1 MELSPNAI
9 DSTRHS
15 STLHSKTI
23 IFIRWTNKITEPRN
37 AWLKNMRKIQYLNS
51 LLPIHPVLLPEF
63 KFSVNTLPIC
73 PAAKLS
79 VHFSVYYLC
88 WCCSCILLQLCVH
101 HEQTSN
107 EQGKRKKKKL
117 TKTSKEVL
125 IQSVDNRQ
133 QQYLHFLRRTYDI
146 VEYWFKCSG
155 RRQLR
160 SMRGK
165 DKNCR
170 SHFWITILLPP
181 TACHLQATRQ
191 HWSSGTPGATHQW
204 PPFLWF
210 SSIKD
215 I

>member
-1 MELSPNAI
+1 MLTNVVTGIRRKRLACGEYSGITKRFNDWCYRRWTMELSPNAI

-51 LLPIHPVLLPEF
+51 LLLIHPVLLPEF

-101 HEQTSN
+101 REQTSN
-107 EQGKRKKKKL
+107 EQGKRKKKK
-117 TKTSKEVL
+117 
-125 IQSVDNRQ
+125 
-133 QQYLHFLRRTYDI
+133 F
-146 VEYWFKCSG
+146 
-155 RRQLR
+155 
-160 SMRGK
+160 
-165 DKNCR
+165 
-170 SHFWITILLPP
+170 
-181 TACHLQATRQ
+181 
-191 HWSSGTPGATHQW
+191 
-204 PPFLWF
+204 
-210 SSIKD
+210 
-215 I
+215 